1 MCPVKANE
9 KDKKR
14 GKRLAAW
21 LEREFPGMAKIR
33 IAEDVLG
40 VRRQSLD
47 NWILG
52 ADMNNEMIGRILEIS
67 GAKALAEIVGVK
79 LNSSDGMKPVTGDEK
94 PNIFGEGVRFW
105 HSAYIK
111 ERMNTVVEDKRD
123 YSKLPP
129 KARYAL
135 TKSDEI
141 AEKKEVWRRG
151 K

>member
-9 KDKKR
+9 KDRER
-14 GKRLAAW
+14 GKRLAVW

-67 GAKALAEIVGVK
+67 GAKALAEIIGVK
-79 LNSSDGMKPVTGDEK
+79 LGCNDGVKSDARDEK
-94 PNIFGEGVRFW
+94 PHIYGEGVRFW

-111 ERMNTVVEDKRD
+111 ERMKTVVEDKRD
-123 YSKLPP
+123 YS
-129 KARYAL
+129 R
-135 TKSDEI
+135 
-141 AEKKEVWRRG
+141 
-151 K
+151 